1 MYTTYLDSPL
11 GILQLVCEDDAVTEL
26 NFLDENHS
34 AVSQPAPAGHT
45 PAERVLTEHSSI
57 GQASDGHTS
66 TPLPQ
71 PSAPLQTTVYKAEP
85 ASYSSAP
92 ERAAASEAA
101 RQLEEYFAGQ
111 RKQFTV
117 KCRPA
122 GTPFQQKVWQALRQ
136 IPYGTT
142 CSYGEIAA
150 KIGSPNACRA
160 VGGANR
166 SNPIPII
173 IPCHRVIGKNGTL
186 TGFSAGIDKKILL
199 LELEGV
205 LLSSQLP
212 R

>member
-26 NFLDENHS
+26 NFLDENRP
-34 AVSQPAPAGHT
+34 AVSQ
-45 PAERVLTEHSSI
+45 
-57 GQASDGHTS
+57 
-66 TPLPQ
+66 
-71 PSAPLQTTVYKAEP
+71 P

-142 CSYGEIAA
+142 CFYGEIAA

-173 IPCHRVIGKNGTL
+173 IPCHRVIGKNGNL